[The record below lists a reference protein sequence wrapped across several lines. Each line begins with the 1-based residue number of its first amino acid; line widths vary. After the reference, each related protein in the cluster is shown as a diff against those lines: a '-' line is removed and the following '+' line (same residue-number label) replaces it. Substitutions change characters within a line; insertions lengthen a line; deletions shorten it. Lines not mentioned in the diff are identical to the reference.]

1 MNGDQDPSREGLP
14 DPTLVARK
22 GMVEWYHPTQLLL
35 TALQVMVWD
44 FVGQGRSMEESPRSW
59 KIHRFGRREVWFDF
73 AADVGDGWNPAFAI
87 ASLIALP
94 SLEAAGRPLRHGDF
108 LLLGGDQVYPVPTQS
123 EYRDRFV
130 EPYTQA
136 LRDSP
141 GSRAL
146 LAIPG
151 NHDWYDGLVSFSR
164 QFTQGRQIGNWHT
177 IQEQSYFAL
186 KLPHRWWL
194 WALDVRTGSHMDFGQ
209 RSYFY
214 AAARKL
220 KPGDRVILVAAEPD
234 WVTRDPRDREESHYL
249 TVERDFIA
257 PRKAAVHLWLA
268 GDRHHYR
275 RHELR
280 DLDGTTDRN
289 FQRITSGGGGAF
301 LFPTHRPVRSNVV
314 VRRCVARDGK
324 PEVEEHEF
332 VQKTRF
338 PSGVTSFRLSWLNLL
353 FAVKNWKLGLFPMG
367 VLYWLLTW
375 VTLPPDWP
383 APSSWRIFLGSP
395 GMLLW
400 LLTILFFF
408 GVFADREKA
417 WFRWIGG
424 LAHGLAHVIT
434 AIGVTGIVNASFLAG
449 AASLTDTLAA
459 HVLNFLAGVVFGP
472 TVFGL
477 YLLLSMNLFGFHSL
491 EAFSSLRIQDY
502 KHFLRL
508 HIDRHGRLEIFPL
521 AIHKAPR
528 VGVGRGRYMLI
539 EEPIVI
545 DPHRREE
552 KKAERV
558 KPAVN
563 LDSRA

>member
-1 MNGDQDPSREGLP
+1 MNGGEDREEP
-14 DPTLVARK
+14 RWVARK
-22 GMVEWYHPTQLLL
+22 EMVEWYHPTRLLL
-35 TALQVMVWD
+35 TALQVIVWE

-59 KIHRFGRREVWFDF
+59 RIHRFGRREVWFDF

-87 ASLIALP
+87 ASLIAQP
-94 SLEAAGRPLRHGDF
+94 SLQVAGRRLHAGDF
-108 LLLGGDQVYPVPTQS
+108 LLLGGDQVYPVPTLQ

-136 LRDSP
+136 LRNSA
-141 GSRAL
+141 RRRVL
-146 LAIPG
+146 FAIPG

-164 QFTQGRQIGNWHT
+164 QFTQGRPIGNWNT
-177 IQEQSYFAL
+177 VQDQSYFAI

-194 WALDVRTGSHMDFGQ
+194 WALDVRTGSLMDFGQ
-209 RSYFY
+209 RTYFRE
-214 AAARKL
+214 AARAL
-220 KPGDRVILVAAEPD
+220 QPGDKVILVAAEPD
-234 WVTRDPRDREESHYL
+234 WVTLDPGDREQSHYV
-249 TVERDFIA
+249 TVESEFIA
-257 PRKAAVHLWLA
+257 PRKATVYLWLA

-280 DLDGTTDRN
+280 NQDGLTNPN

-301 LFPTHRPVRSNVV
+301 LYPTHRPVRRNVV
-314 VRRCVARDGK
+314 VRRSVARDGTSH
-324 PEVEEHEF
+324 VEENEF
-332 VQKTRF
+332 VQKSRF

-353 FAVKNWKLGLFPMG
+353 FAFKNWKLGLFPMG

-383 APSSWRIFLGSP
+383 ALSSWRVFLGSP

-400 LLTILFFF
+400 FLIILFFF
-408 GVFADREKA
+408 GVFADRERA
-417 WFRWIGG
+417 WFRWVGG

-434 AIGVTGIVNASFLAG
+434 AITVTGVINASFLAG
-449 AASLTDTLAA
+449 AASITDHLAA

-477 YLLLSMNLFGFHSL
+477 YLLLSVNLFGFHAL

-502 KHFLRL
+502 KHFLRF
-508 HIDRHGRLEIFPL
+508 HIDERGRLEIFPL
-521 AIHKAPR
+521 AIRKVPR
-528 VGVGRGRYMLI
+528 AGVGRARYTLI
-539 EEPIVI
+539 EGPIVI
-545 DPHRREE
+545 DPARAAR
-552 KKAERV
+552 KTKDA

-563 LDSRA
+563 LHSRA

>member
-1 MNGDQDPSREGLP
+1 
-14 DPTLVARK
+14 
-22 GMVEWYHPTQLLL
+22 MVGWYNPLRLLL
-35 TALQVMVWD
+35 TAVQVVVWE
-44 FVGQGRSMEESPRSW
+44 FGGQGRPMEESPRSLAVYRLGTDE
-59 KIHRFGRREVWFDF
+59 IWFDF

-87 ASLIALP
+87 ASLIAQPHLRV
-94 SLEAAGRPLRHGDF
+94 AGRTLNRGEF

-130 EPYTQA
+130 EPYAAA
-136 LRDSP
+136 LPSP
-141 GSRAL
+141 NPERVL

-164 QFTQGRQIGNWHT
+164 QFAQFRTFGRWRT
-177 IQEQSYFAL
+177 IQAQSYFAL
-186 KLPHRWWL
+186 QLPQRWWL
-194 WALDVRTGSHMDFGQ
+194 WAMDVRTGSHMDFGQ
-209 RSYFY
+209 RTYFAT
-214 AAARKL
+214 AALAL
-220 KPGDRVILVAAEPD
+220 QPQDRVILVAAEPD
-234 WVTRDPRDREESHYL
+234 WVTRTPTDRDPSHFAIVEHEFIRPRQA
-249 TVERDFIA
+249 TVY
-257 PRKAAVHLWLA
+257 LWLA

-280 DLDGTTDRN
+280 MPEGRTDRN

-301 LFPTHRPVRSNVV
+301 LSPTHHPIRRNVV
-314 VRRCVARDGK
+314 VKRLALEAEK
-324 PEVEEHEF
+324 PAVEEEEF

-353 FAVKNWKLGLFPMG
+353 FFVKNWKLGLFPMG

-375 VTLPPDWP
+375 VSLPEGWP
-383 APSSWRIFLGSP
+383 GLASWIELFNAP

-400 LLTILFFF
+400 LFTILFFF
-408 GVFADREKA
+408 GVFADREQR

-424 LAHGLAHVIT
+424 VAHGLAHVVT
-434 AIGVTGIVNASFLAG
+434 ATLVTGVINAAFLVG
-449 AASLTDTLAA
+449 ASSPTDRLAA

-477 YLLLSMNLFGFHSL
+477 YLLVSLNLFGFHSL

-508 HIDRHGRLEIFPL
+508 HIDKQGQLEIFPI
-521 AIHKAPR
+521 AIRKVPR
-528 VGVGRGRYMLI
+528 RRQGRARYMLI
-539 EEPIVI
+539 EEPVVI
-545 DPHRREE
+545 KPDRPGR
-552 KKAERV
+552 ARV
-558 KPAVN
+558 EPALN